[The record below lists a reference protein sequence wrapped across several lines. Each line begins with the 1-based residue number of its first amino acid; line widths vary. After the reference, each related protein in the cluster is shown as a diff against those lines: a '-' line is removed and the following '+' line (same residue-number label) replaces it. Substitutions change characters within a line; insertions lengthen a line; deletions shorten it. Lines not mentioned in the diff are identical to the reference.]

1 MQRRQTWLLNA
12 VLAGFTILMGVRIA
26 ADWKK
31 ADERYGVLARRTA
44 VASTVPLLPTT
55 EIVSSTGRELIARNL
70 FTPDRNNNSP
80 QEAKAKA
87 AAPLP
92 IIIGTMRLG
101 TAYEALMTE
110 AGQPGP
116 QRFRRVKQGEQVG
129 PYVVAEI
136 RDEAVVVE
144 YEGQKT
150 VVNVYQSAK
159 SVIRAAVNSGAA
171 TGSAPASP
179 VVDTVASSPAA
190 ESGTRPAGTPAQ
202 PNEGGSTAVGM
213 PGVRVTIEGN
223 RKRFERDTMFGP
235 QVWYEDIKQ

>member
-26 ADWKK
+26 ADWQK
-31 ADERYGVLARRTA
+31 ANERYGELARKTA
-44 VASTVPLLPTT
+44 VASTVPLVPAT
-55 EIVSSTGRELIARNL
+55 EVVSSTGRELIAKNL
-70 FTPDRNNNSP
+70 FTPDRNNDRP
-80 QEAKAKA
+80 QETKAKA
-87 AAPLP
+87 AVQLP

-110 AGQPGP
+110 AGPGP

-159 SVIRAAVNSGAA
+159 SVIRAAGNTGTT

-179 VVDTVASSPAA
+179 VVESVASSPAA
-190 ESGTRPAGTPAQ
+190 ESGTKPSGTSAQ
-202 PNEGGSTAVGM
+202 PNEGGTTAVGM
-213 PGVRVTIEGN
+213 PGVRVRIEGN